1 MAVKRCGSDRIWL
14 HLFIFR
20 RFLEKNP
27 ENIEDLVVVV
37 VVRNESSNGT
47 LKQQLHV
54 SLERAE
60 YF

>member
-27 ENIEDLVVVV
+27 ENIEDFVVV
-37 VVRNESSNGT
+37 VVRNKSSNGT